1 MAKARSGTL
10 LADVLQIEE
19 QKLPAEAET
28 LVALCLS
35 PDARARPSAQRAAAA
50 LRHILTTLE
59 ERSLERDGS
68 GFDAVPQLSC
78 ATCDMSD

>member
-19 QKLPAEAET
+19 QKLPA
-28 LVALCLS
+28 
-35 PDARARPSAQRAAAA
+35 DARARPSAQRAAAA